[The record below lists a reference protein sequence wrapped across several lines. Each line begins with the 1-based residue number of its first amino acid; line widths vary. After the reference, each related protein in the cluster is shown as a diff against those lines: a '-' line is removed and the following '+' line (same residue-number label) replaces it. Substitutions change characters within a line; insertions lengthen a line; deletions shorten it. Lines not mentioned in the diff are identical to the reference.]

1 MLKVLTDLQRQTW
14 TEREKGDILTWRQRE
29 AAGGQFKVSLSCQLP
44 LTLPFVSRTVCHT
57 ESGGDLSGG
66 NKIRGTIIFP
76 WLLHL
81 FLAWQSIWETWPEL
95 CTLPVSPPAN
105 IYGKHANS
113 VLTHRPYCVF
123 LCVYSGRLYLCGA
136 DKYRKFQVTVCN
148 PGSNTRTHIVAHS
161 VSLTQKINSIE

>member
-1 MLKVLTDLQRQTW
+1 MLKVLTDFQRQTW

-29 AAGGQFKVSLSCQLP
+29 AASGQFKVSLTCQLP

-81 FLAWQSIWETWPEL
+81 FLAWQSIWETWTEL

-113 VLTHRPYCVF
+113 ADSPSILCFSLCVF
-123 LCVYSGRLYLCGA
+123 QTSLPLWCWQISQVSGDCV
-136 DKYRKFQVTVCN
+136 
-148 PGSNTRTHIVAHS
+148 
-161 VSLTQKINSIE
+161 